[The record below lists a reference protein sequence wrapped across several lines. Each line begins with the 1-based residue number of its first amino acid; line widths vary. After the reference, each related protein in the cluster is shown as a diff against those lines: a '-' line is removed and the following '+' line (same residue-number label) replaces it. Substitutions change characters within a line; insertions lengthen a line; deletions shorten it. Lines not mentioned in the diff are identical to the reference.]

1 MLTPDFGM
9 CQGRVLQ
16 TRKVSASYDR
26 WVWRGDRVPRSKILL
41 TQEEDLQTQIYS
53 TCNLLSRRR
62 LRHPFFSR
70 VLSSL
75 SRTPHIRATWFAGK
89 SSFTE

>member
-1 MLTPDFGM
+1 MRGKEGLILVTKGFRCFNFYSIDYSIVLTPDFGM

-26 WVWRGDRVPRSKILL
+26 WVWRGDRVPRSNILL

-53 TCNLLSRRR
+53 TCNLLSRR
-62 LRHPFFSR
+62 
-70 VLSSL
+70 
-75 SRTPHIRATWFAGK
+75 
-89 SSFTE
+89 